1 MKNLQKKITAWLLM
15 FSLVFCMMPVNVWA
29 SDVDFS
35 EVEATESVA
44 ADTTDSDPE
53 GTETI
58 DEPTVDEPTVDE
70 PAVDEPT
77 VDEPT
82 VDEPTVD
89 EPTVDEPTVDEP
101 TVDEPTV
108 DEPTVDEPTVDEPT
122 VDEPTVD
129 EPTVDEP
136 TVDEPTVDEP
146 AVDEPTVEEPIV
158 EEEPIVSDTTISEP
172 KPEPQPEQKPVVDVP
187 PVQLDVPPVQ
197 ATMPQPEII
206 APIVI
211 PAEVTTFLQS
221 VDELT
226 AAWNELQARMESGLE
241 LDFTAE
247 LEALNDLGV
256 AAMDAYEAVQAAD
269 LESLDGVEIALE
281 QLMIV
286 TEEITGGA
294 NLLALI
300 SGEKFTVNVVKVVNG
315 NIVDSATLTQKC
327 LQSTGHAGY
336 NHSTNLRTLANESGF
351 SGYKGYNW
359 SQYTTVPS
367 NYTKGLAPNNNYAPV
382 HYNITG
388 SAPYKADETLFL
400 FFEDSKT
407 FTLKYNPN
415 GGSGAPAT
423 QTATST
429 ATSHNFTISNT
440 EPTRSGYEF
449 LGWST
454 SSTATNPSYCPGGT
468 INVTGTTTLYAV
480 WKKNSE
486 QVTLTYNANGGTNP
500 PAPDT
505 KNKGS
510 YFTIKNKGNMTYDGY
525 EFLGWSTDKT
535 ATEAD
540 IAPGDEMKL
549 NENTIL
555 FAVWKKNGP
564 TQPNRTFTLKKV
576 FEGLEEIPADFSLEY
591 TVKSGTNTATET
603 FNVSNA
609 ASVDENKLIVIW
621 EAPYFYNMESS
632 NEITIVENADVNGYT
647 YTAEVNVGEAKGNT
661 ITFKIAPM
669 FSGGNRTITN
679 TYTKDVVEKPALTL
693 TKTADQT
700 KVKPGEIVNY
710 TITVKNTG
718 NAEATSVTI
727 TDVLPGE
734 LTFVSANLNGEAITP
749 AEGVYTVGDLAS
761 DANATLIIT
770 ATVND
775 DVEAGTEISNTA
787 IADYEGKPDDENPSD
802 EAKITVIDKVEKI
815 TVRIKKVFDGITEA
829 EIPDNFK
836 LTWVAGTDNG
846 ELTLDTGNST
856 NDGLTYTWEIKMV
869 EDETLTLTESGAE
882 ISGKNLIVSAKANKS
897 WIKATLNGKD
907 IATPD
912 STKTATSSN
921 SDNSGVVGQ
930 ADGYD
935 VTDSDSSSVTVV
947 IPAEPY
953 VTVTNSYESDNGKGI
968 EITKTRKDING
979 DENATTAKVGDK
991 ITWNI
996 VVKNNSNVQ
1005 KTVKLTEMLPGTT
1018 LSMDTVTLAAGA
1030 SETVTAEYVVTL
1042 KDYENVG
1049 HKLFNTVK
1057 GQTDKPDEEKTTTD
1071 EGTEVEEPYS
1081 ITKIGAE
1088 KVQVGSEFTYII
1100 TVKNNTNEELKN
1112 FTITD
1117 VLPNG
1122 ITFVSAAFD
1131 DETITP
1137 VDGVYTIAS
1146 LAAGAEGKLEIKVK
1160 AATVGTVTNTAT
1172 LTVGDKT
1179 YDDTAKTEIT
1189 DKPVTTTNLSV
1200 SKKADKQTVKPGE
1213 QVTYK
1218 ITVTNNGS
1226 ITANDVVI
1234 TDNLPEGL
1242 EFVSA
1247 NLSGDNGQY
1256 SVGDL
1261 AAGASA
1267 TLTITAKV
1275 AADVAAGTEIENVA
1289 TAKGDNT
1296 TGNPWDS
1303 EKITVSETKTSL
1315 EVSKEANRQ
1324 TVKAGEQVIYT
1335 ITVKNTGKAAAT
1347 NVKLT
1352 DKLDSRLTLVK
1363 AEVAGVEITPVDN
1376 VYSLGDIA
1384 VNGNVVLSIIAKV
1397 ADTVAA
1403 GTVIEN
1409 VATAT
1414 FENPAENSGEL
1425 TGKATVTVTED
1436 KKPVEYTL
1444 TVKYVDEDGKE
1455 IKTTTT
1461 TTKNEGTEYSVTSE
1475 DIDGYEYVG
1484 PSAES
1489 DALKGTMNSDKTVIL
1504 VYEKTEENPPVGPNE
1519 PVNPPVDPNEPTT
1532 PEDPATPDDG
1542 GSGDDSSSGD
1552 DDSSSGDDN
1561 SGADEPAPVP
1571 VATIDEEN
1579 TPLTEA
1585 PVEEVIFDEAVPLA
1599 ETPDE
1604 EETLLDDE
1612 DVPLAKVPKTGDNLL
1627 LWFFAAVASAIGA
1640 LSLGRKRD

>member
-70 PAVDEPT
+70 PT

-89 EPTVDEPTVDEP
+89 EPTVDEPA
-101 TVDEPTV
+101 
-108 DEPTVDEPTVDEPT
+108 VDEPT

-146 AVDEPTVEEPIV
+146 AVDEPTV

-269 LESLDGVEIALE
+269 LESFDGVEIALE

-315 NIVDSATLTQKC
+315 NIVDSVTLTQKC

-336 NHSTNLRTLANESGF
+336 NHSTNLRILANTSGF

-359 SQYTTVPS
+359 SPYTTVPS
-367 NYTKGLAPNNNYAPV
+367 SYKEGLAPNNNYAPV
-382 HYNITG
+382 HYNIEG
-388 SAPYKADETLFL
+388 SAPYKANETLFL

-407 FTLKYNPN
+407 FTLKYHPN
-415 GGSGAPAT
+415 GGSGAPDD
-423 QTATST
+423 QTETST
-429 ATSHNFTISNT
+429 AASHSFTISKT

-454 SSTATNPSYCPGGT
+454 SSTATNPSYYPGGT

-480 WKKNSE
+480 WKKN
-486 QVTLTYNANGGTNP
+486 GP
-500 PAPDT
+500 
-505 KNKGS
+505 
-510 YFTIKNKGNMTYDGY
+510 IK
-525 EFLGWSTDKT
+525 
-535 ATEAD
+535 
-540 IAPGDEMKL
+540 
-549 NENTIL
+549 
-555 FAVWKKNGP
+555 
-564 TQPNRTFTLKKV
+564 PNRTFTLKKV

-621 EAPYFYNMESS
+621 EAPYFYNMGSS

-647 YTAEVNVGEAKGNT
+647 YTAEVNVGNANDNM
-661 ITFKIAPM
+661 ITFTIGAM
-669 FSGGNRTITN
+669 FSSGTRTITN
-679 TYTKDVVEKPALTL
+679 TYIKDVVEKPALTI
-693 TKTADQT
+693 TKTASAT
-700 KVKPGEIVNY
+700 EVKPGEKVNY

-718 NAEATSVTI
+718 NAEATGVTI

-734 LTFVSANLNGEAITP
+734 LTFVSAKLNGEAITP

-1100 TVKNNTNEELKN
+1100 TVNNNTNEELKN

-1640 LSLGRKRD
+1640 LGLGRKRD